1 MDRRRARKLKKF
13 RREKAGWEE
22 ASIIISN
29 RYRPSE
35 TVDAVQALL
44 KVCGSN
50 QTGFADREIDA
61 ETIEKLSQISNK
73 YGIDIRPK
81 DKTIGSYYAYS
92 KYQYDKVAQQ
102 CAKAEDKNGGSASAF
117 GGYAVLALGILGVL
131 SLCAY
136 SKNVNDSKIKDNQQS
151 TVISQEQVDSAESKG
166 QAVKETVK
174 EENPVVEP
182 TVPRSSASSVKEDI
196 SPVSSEPESEV
207 AEVSDGQEDGAAP
220 EQKYVDPNSA
230 IMLMVM
236 MNKDVPVPDIES
248 KLNISLRQS
257 SNYFDNKHTYSGCTR
272 IKCST
277 PLEIAGYGGDIY
289 IVYETLTSEDSDGN
303 WRDFIERSWTASI
316 DNFTEGKFQAIVN
329 AISNNTGEQCIYYD
343 ADTSYYYANW
353 VDCEIRCDIDASGT
367 GKCVF
372 EFESQERE

>member
-1 MDRRRARKLKKF
+1 MDRRKARKLKKL
-13 RREKAGWEE
+13 RREKTGWEE
-22 ASIIISN
+22 ASKIISN
-29 RYRPSE
+29 RYRPNK

-44 KVCGSN
+44 KECGSS

-61 ETIEKLSQISNK
+61 ETIEKLSQISNR

-81 DKTIGSYYAYS
+81 DKTIGAYYAYS
-92 KYQYDKVAQQ
+92 KYQYDKIVQQ
-102 CAKAEDKNGGSASAF
+102 CAKAEKENSRSASAF

-136 SKNVNDSKIKDNQQS
+136 SKSVNDSKIKVKQQLP
-151 TVISQEQVDSAESKG
+151 VISQAQTDSIKSNELSDEE
-166 QAVKETVK
+166 VVK
-174 EENPVVEP
+174 EEKPVVEP
-182 TVPRSSASSVKEDI
+182 TAPQSSTSSVEKVI
-196 SPVSSEPESEV
+196 SSVSSEPESEV
-207 AEVSDGQEDGAAP
+207 VEANDEQEDNAVQ

-236 MNKDVPVPDIES
+236 MNNDVSVPDIES
-248 KLNISLRQS
+248 KLNISLRHS
-257 SNYFDNKHTYSGCTR
+257 SNFFDNKHTYSGRTK
-272 IKCST
+272 ITCST
-277 PLEIAGYGGDIY
+277 PLEIAGYDGNIS
-289 IVYETLTSEDSDGN
+289 IVYKTLTNKDSDGN

-316 DNFTEGKFQAIVN
+316 DNFTEDKFQAIVN
-329 AISNNTGEQCIYYD
+329 AISSNTGEQCIYYD